1 MAEILSPFTAK
12 AETWGQRLSIVMIL
26 PLRSTRSAEP
36 TEPRQEKSVKITVN
50 IVIKIRNSFLI
61 KSGTLRLLIYK
72 STQDPTNKKTRYWAG
87 LDGEDYTI
95 IYNYY
100 FFLVSTH
107 LVKAVQMIPCGI
119 SRMALMRLLFAHS
132 LQELKRITN
141 QKVQHKVL
149 LFQSSLILYK
159 DQSYQVLP

>member
-1 MAEILSPFTAK
+1 MSRSLPMAEILSPFTAK

-72 STQDPTNKKTRYWAG
+72 SNHHTTNKKPRYLAG
-87 LDGEDYTI
+87 LD
-95 IYNYY
+95 
-100 FFLVSTH
+100 
-107 LVKAVQMIPCGI
+107 
-119 SRMALMRLLFAHS
+119 
-132 LQELKRITN
+132 
-141 QKVQHKVL
+141 VL
-149 LFQSSLILYK
+149 LIKTILHHHHHRACLLEPMELADRHRK
-159 DQSYQVLP
+159 DMCRGMFSRLCDHLCQHTSPIVIFES